1 MASPRRRQPEP
12 YSLLGAV
19 APVESER
26 LQLERLRNPALAG
39 WNRACTGVVG
49 VATVENMNRI
59 FTTAPGM
66 SPGIDGIDQVTAS
79 ECGTSKPYSSLP

>member
-1 MASPRRRQPEP
+1 
-12 YSLLGAV
+12 
-19 APVESER
+19 
-26 LQLERLRNPALAG
+26 
-39 WNRACTGVVG
+39 VVG

-66 SPGIDGIDQVTAS
+66 SPGIEGIDQVTAS